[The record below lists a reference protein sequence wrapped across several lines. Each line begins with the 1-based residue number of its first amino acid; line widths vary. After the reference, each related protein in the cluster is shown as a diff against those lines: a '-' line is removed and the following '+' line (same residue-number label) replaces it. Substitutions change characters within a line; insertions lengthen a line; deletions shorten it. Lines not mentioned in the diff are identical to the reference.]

1 MTNFCS
7 LGSET
12 HVWIFST
19 RGFGQCEVTEV
30 YDSVLNLHE
39 KKRADRLSGEDS
51 KKQFI
56 VSRYF
61 LKSVLSS
68 YVGCFPREVSIA
80 PGRNNK
86 PILLKQYETQPIFF
100 NLSHSE
106 EKCALVIGKQEAL
119 GIDIENSEKERRF
132 NSLSKRYFSSSE
144 HESIVKLAP
153 REKRERFYRL
163 WTLKEAYAKASG
175 NSLAISLG
183 KTSFSLDEE
192 NIKFER
198 EGEHRLLSRKCCFLA
213 LHGVTGFKVSL
224 AVVTDDT
231 KAVSDLGFKSFE
243 FSPHDQ
249 YEAMTFKFTRI
260 VN

>member
-1 MTNFCS
+1 MTNFSS

-19 RGFGQCEVTEV
+19 RGFSQCEVTEV

-153 REKRERFYRL
+153 REQRERFYRL

-198 EGEHRLLSRKCCFLA
+198 EGEHRLLRRKCCFLA
-213 LHGVTGFKVSL
+213 LHGITGFKVSL

-231 KAVSDLGFKSFE
+231 KAVSDLGFKSFD
-243 FSPHDQ
+243 FAPHDQ
-249 YEAMTFKFTRI
+249 HKAMTFKFTRI

>member
-1 MTNFCS
+1 MKNFCS

-19 RGFGQCEVTEV
+19 RGFSQCEVTEV

-153 REKRERFYRL
+153 REQRERFYRL

-198 EGEHRLLSRKCCFLA
+198 EGEHRHLRRKCCFLA
-213 LHGVTGFKVSL
+213 LHGITGFKVSL

-231 KAVSDLGFKSFE
+231 KAVLDLGFKSFD
-243 FSPHDQ
+243 FAPHDQ
-249 YEAMTFKFTRI
+249 HKAMTFKFTRI